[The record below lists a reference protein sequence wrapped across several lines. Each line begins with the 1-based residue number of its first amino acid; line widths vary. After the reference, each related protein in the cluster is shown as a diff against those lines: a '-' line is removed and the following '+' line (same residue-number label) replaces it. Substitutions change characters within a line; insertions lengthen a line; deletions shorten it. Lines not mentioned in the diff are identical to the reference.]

1 MRNTCT
7 LTLAPSPAPFP
18 SLPGPFLAAQPFVDA
33 EHPLQALFP
42 ERKWAVL
49 IPTVAFIGAVTM
61 AGTLVGL
68 LMIRSA
74 MGKKKR

>member
-1 MRNTCT
+1 
-7 LTLAPSPAPFP
+7 
-18 SLPGPFLAAQPFVDA
+18 VDA